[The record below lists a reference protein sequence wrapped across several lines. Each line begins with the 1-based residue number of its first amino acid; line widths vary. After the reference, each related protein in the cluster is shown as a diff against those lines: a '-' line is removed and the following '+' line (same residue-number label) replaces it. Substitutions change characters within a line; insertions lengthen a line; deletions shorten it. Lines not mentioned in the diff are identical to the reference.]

1 MEQQQ
6 QSEAELAREK
16 VEELESALDDEKRK
30 RDACEQQIQQHLQV
44 WTKLSFENEKYFY
57 SKINF
62 FHLLA
67 LNSMTLKY
75 DKIMIQ
81 MRALLFPTLHDSTG
95 LITKIALICGILS

>member
-44 WTKLSFENEKYFY
+44 WTTKLSCENKKYFFC
-57 SKINF
+57 KIIF
-62 FHLLA
+62 LHPLV

-75 DKIMIQ
+75 DKIVIET
-81 MRALLFPTLHDSTG
+81 RAHLFPTLHDFTG
-95 LITKIALICGILS
+95 LILKCLQGL

>member
-30 RDACEQQIQQHLQV
+30 RDACEQQIQQQLQV
-44 WTKLSFENEKYFY
+44 WTTKLSFENGKYFY

-67 LNSMTLKY
+67 LNSLTSKY
-75 DKIMIQ
+75 DKIMIHT
-81 MRALLFPTLHDSTG
+81 RALLFPTLHDSTAG
-95 LITKIALICGILS
+95 RGPSCSKLG

>member
-30 RDACEQQIQQHLQV
+30 RDACEQQIHQHLQV
-44 WTKLSFENEKYFY
+44 WTTKLSFENGKYFY

-62 FHLLA
+62 FHLLV
-67 LNSMTLKY
+67 LNSLTLKY
-75 DKIMIQ
+75 DKIMILT
-81 MRALLFPTLHDSTG
+81 RALLFPTLDDSTAG
-95 LITKIALICGILS
+95 RGPSCSKLG

>member
-44 WTKLSFENEKYFY
+44 WTTKLSFENEKYFY
-57 SKINF
+57 SEINF

-67 LNSMTLKY
+67 LNSMTLNY

-81 MRALLFPTLHDSTG
+81 TRALLFPALHDSTAG
-95 LITKIALICGILS
+95 PDY

>member
-44 WTKLSFENEKYFY
+44 WTTKLFENGKYFY

-67 LNSMTLKY
+67 LNSLTLKY
-75 DKIMIQ
+75 DKIMIHT
-81 MRALLFPTLHDSTG
+81 RALLFPTLHDSTAG
-95 LITKIALICGILS
+95 RGPSCSKLG